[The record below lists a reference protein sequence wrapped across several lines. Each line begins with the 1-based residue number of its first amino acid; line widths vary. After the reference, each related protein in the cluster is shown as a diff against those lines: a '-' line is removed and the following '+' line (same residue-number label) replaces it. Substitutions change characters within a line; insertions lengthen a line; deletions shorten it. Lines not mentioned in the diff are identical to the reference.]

1 MYIRRNMKGQI
12 LIAKT
17 GKMLLRDVC
26 CLADNLA
33 ICVFTQN
40 FEHYWCVEC
49 SVSDSGRGFR
59 HIDSDTTKV
68 SYAAELL
75 FLPGEFDVF
84 LRWVS
89 GHSPYPEI
97 EMMSIAVYG
106 VYIPARS
113 IPMAP
118 DEPMQVAHVEI
129 GEKTDENGMTA
140 YEITVNGQKGTRNGC
155 RKYMK
160 E

>member
-1 MYIRRNMKGQI
+1 MKGQI
-12 LIAKT
+12 LKSKN
-17 GKMLLRDVC
+17 GKILVRDRC
-26 CLADNLA
+26 CLANNVA
-33 ICVFTQN
+33 ICVFTQG

-49 SVSDSGRGFR
+49 SVSDPSREFR

-75 FLPGEFDVF
+75 FLPGDFDVF

-89 GHSPYPEI
+89 GHDPYPEI

-106 VYIPARS
+106 VYIPAQV
-113 IPMAP
+113 IPKAP
-118 DEPMQVAHVEI
+118 DAVLRVAHVKIEEI
-129 GEKTDENGMTA
+129 EDENGQKD

-155 RKYMK
+155 KKYMRS
-160 E
+160 

>member
-1 MYIRRNMKGQI
+1 MFIRRNGKGRI

-17 GKMLLRDVC
+17 GKILLRDVC

-49 SVSDSGRGFR
+49 SISDPARRFT
-59 HIDSDTTKV
+59 HIASDTTKV

-97 EMMSIAVYG
+97 ELMSIAVYG
-106 VYIPARS
+106 VLIQARHIP
-113 IPMAP
+113 IAP
-118 DEPMQVAHVEI
+118 DEPLQVAHVEI